1 MIKSK
6 TKKNVEVKVSLR
18 VNETGAR
25 LVLEGRESG
34 LRIAEVSIDPDNFLN
49 MLGGLC
55 NVSGSAEFYSPDKI
69 GLTQEHKKFEFLL
82 PEHNYRNKEQVAQ
95 GELKRVCPEG
105 WEPDEHFNSQGSFF
119 EKGDEKWARITI
131 RRWYDKQD

>member
-55 NVSGSAEFYSPDKI
+55 NVSGSA
-69 GLTQEHKKFEFLL
+69 
-82 PEHNYRNKEQVAQ
+82 
-95 GELKRVCPEG
+95 
-105 WEPDEHFNSQGSFF
+105 
-119 EKGDEKWARITI
+119 
-131 RRWYDKQD
+131 